1 MKKIE
6 AYIKAHKLTDVT
18 MALRRVADLSGATA
32 FDARGWGRG
41 KQQDETNHSD
51 QQSSDFE
58 PHVGVAVFCPD
69 RLVEAAVTA
78 IEHAAHTGLRGD
90 GKIYVLPVDD
100 AVRISTGDRGEAA
113 V

>member
-6 AYIKAHKLTDVT
+6 ACIKTHKLTDVT
-18 MALRRVADLSGATA
+18 MALHRVANLSGATV

-41 KQQDETNHSD
+41 KQQNETNHPD
-51 QQSSDFE
+51 QQSSDCE

-69 RLVEAAVTA
+69 PMVEAVVTA

-90 GKIYVLPVDD
+90 GKIYVLPADD
-100 AVRISTGDRGEAA
+100 AVRISTGERGEAA